1 MDFIDI
7 QVNGYAGIDLQR
19 TDTTPEELRMVAQRL
34 TDGRVR
40 AVLPTIV
47 TDSLDRMSAKL
58 SHLHHLIEQD
68 EQLRRLMPAFHIE
81 GPCLS
86 PVDGFRGFHEAR
98 FIQPARI
105 DIFQRLFDA
114 AGGPERVALV
124 TLAPEMDPG
133 LKTTRWLVEQQVVV
147 CVGHTDAP
155 LPLLREAE
163 QVGVRLFTHLGNGC
177 PRFLDR
183 HDNILNRALSLE
195 QMKYSL
201 IADGQHLPWFVLKN
215 WIRRVGVGR
224 CIFTTDCVTPA
235 DAPPGRYRIGRWE
248 AVVGPDGHIIPP
260 SADHLIGSTL
270 TMRGASRNALEH
282 LGLAPAEA
290 EALCAE
296 QPAAL
301 IERWLR

>member
-1 MDFIDI
+1 MDFVDI

-19 TDTTPEELRMVAQRL
+19 TDTTPEELQLMARRL
-34 TDGRVR
+34 RNGGVR

-47 TDSLDRMSAKL
+47 TDALDRMSAKL
-58 SHLHHLIEQD
+58 AHLHHLIEQD
-68 EQLRRLMPAFHIE
+68 DQLRRLMPAFHIE

-98 FIQPARI
+98 CIQPARI
-105 DIFQRLFDA
+105 EIFRRLFDA
-114 AGGPERVALV
+114 AGGRVAMV
-124 TLAPEMDPG
+124 TLAPEMDPD
-133 LKTTRWLVEQQVVV
+133 LKTTRWLVEQRVVV
-147 CVGHTDAP
+147 CAGHTDAP
-155 LPLLREAE
+155 LPLLREVE
-163 QVGVRLFTHLGNGC
+163 QLGVRLFTHLGNGC
-177 PRFLDR
+177 PRILDR

-201 IADGQHLPWFVLKN
+201 IADGQHLPWFVLRN
-215 WIRRVGVGR
+215 WIRRVGVHR

-260 SADHLIGSTL
+260 NEDHLIGSTL
-270 TMRGASRNALEH
+270 TMRQAYHNALEY
-282 LGLAPAEA
+282 LGLGPSDAES
-290 EALCAE
+290 LCAG
-296 QPAAL
+296 QPAAA